1 MAPIL
6 ESRHLVV
13 RYGERTILNGVDMH
27 VEPGQVLALV
37 GPNGAGKST
46 LLSVL
51 TGDVTPDS
59 GEIYLNGQL
68 LGEVSIRDAS
78 KIRAVQ
84 LQENRVSFAFTAA
97 EVVRLGR
104 AAWAGTEEESRDD
117 AVIYEVMESTEVAP
131 LAQRP
136 YPTLSGGEKAR
147 TTFARAVVQ
156 ETPLLLLD
164 EPTAAMDIRHQE
176 QVLTHAR
183 QRADE
188 GAAVVVVLHDLSV
201 AAAYADRMMLLDR
214 GTVRAEGT
222 PEEVLRPEI
231 VSEVYGHP
239 VIVIE
244 HPEAGGLIVVPLRTG
259 TDVEPTGTH
268 DIHTSESSEITV

>member
-1 MAPIL
+1 MAAVL
-6 ESRHLVV
+6 EARNLVV
-13 RYGERTILNGVDMH
+13 RYGERTILDGVDMT

-46 LLSVL
+46 LLNVL
-51 TGDVTPDS
+51 TGDLTPES
-59 GEIYLNGQL
+59 GEVFLDGRL
-68 LGEVSIRDAS
+68 LDDVSIRDAS
-78 KIRAVQ
+78 RIRAVQ

-104 AAWAGTEEESRDD
+104 AAWAGTAEESRDD
-117 AVIYEVMESTEVAP
+117 AVIYEVMESTEVSP

-147 TTFARAVVQ
+147 TTFARALVQ
-156 ETPLLLLD
+156 ETPVLLLD

-176 QVLTHAR
+176 QVLAHAR
-183 QRADE
+183 ERADE

-201 AAAYADRMMLLDR
+201 AAAYADRMMLLDG

-222 PEEVLRPEI
+222 PAEVLRPET
-231 VSEVYGHP
+231 VSDVYGHP
-239 VIVIE
+239 IIVIE
-244 HPEAGGLIVVPLRTG
+244 HPQAGGLIVVPLRASE
-259 TDVEPTGTH
+259 DAAPAFSRVN
-268 DIHTSESSEITV
+268 HTSESSEITV